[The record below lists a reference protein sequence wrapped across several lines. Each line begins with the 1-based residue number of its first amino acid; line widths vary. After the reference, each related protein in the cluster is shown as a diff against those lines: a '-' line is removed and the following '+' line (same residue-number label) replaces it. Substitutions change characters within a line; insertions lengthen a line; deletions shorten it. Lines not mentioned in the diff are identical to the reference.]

1 MTPVPPPLSISAFS
15 AGHPRTTVDLTGHN
29 SRLWLT
35 RPDGERKRKQYT
47 GLQVSQPPRK
57 KKNSTRVSVESWQHR
72 QHCVFPATYRD
83 GGKEAVRLDNKAAT
97 LVFILSW
104 IITPESNGLIFC
116 VRKKTCCL
124 FGSSVILR

>member
-35 RPDGERKRKQYT
+35 RPDGERKKKQYT

-57 KKNSTRVSVESWQHR
+57 KKKTPQEFLLNPGNTDSTVFSQPHTEMEGRR
-72 QHCVFPATYRD
+72 QSD
-83 GGKEAVRLDNKAAT
+83 
-97 LVFILSW
+97 
-104 IITPESNGLIFC
+104 
-116 VRKKTCCL
+116 
-124 FGSSVILR
+124 